1 MKETKTKEIVV
12 IGAGPGG
19 YAAAFRAADL
29 GKKVTLVDKNKE
41 LGGVCLNRGCIP
53 SKTLLHISK
62 TIIDVQHLSKIG
74 VNFNNPEV
82 NIDQIRKHKDKIV
95 TKLNRGI
102 SQMAKARGVEVLCG
116 EASFLSNKELQIDD
130 KTKKTKILF
139 DNCIIASGSRSS
151 LLPTV
156 PENNNNILTSKTA
169 LDLSEIPDT
178 LLVVGGGIIGLE
190 LGQVYSALGS
200 KVTVAEF
207 LPDLITAADKDI
219 VKPLKTQL
227 ESQFENIY
235 LSSKVVKINQKPK
248 HLMVTIEKN
257 GKSFEQDF
265 DKILISVGRTPNSEQ
280 LNLKNTDVYT
290 NDKGFIPVNEYQQT
304 NVNNIYAIG
313 DIVGNP
319 MLAHKA
325 THQGKVAAEVCA
337 GVPSAFDVIAIPSVV
352 YTDPEVAWAGLTEQ
366 EAKQKNISYEKGE
379 FPWAASGRAA
389 AVGSTNGKTKILF
402 SPDNNKVLGV
412 GIVGS
417 GAGDL
422 ISEAVLAIEMG
433 VDAEDLSLTIHP
445 HPTLGETVGLA
456 AEVFTKTITDLY
468 IQKKR

>member
-1 MKETKTKEIVV
+1 M
-12 IGAGPGG
+12 
-19 YAAAFRAADL
+19 
-29 GKKVTLVDKNKE
+29 
-41 LGGVCLNRGCIP
+41 
-53 SKTLLHISK
+53 
-62 TIIDVQHLSKIG
+62 
-74 VNFNNPEV
+74 
-82 NIDQIRKHKDKIV
+82 
-95 TKLNRGI
+95 
-102 SQMAKARGVEVLCG
+102 CG
-116 EASFLSNKELQIDD
+116 EASFISNKELQIDD

-151 LLPTV
+151 LLPIV

-207 LPDLITAADKDI
+207 LPDLITAADQDI

-235 LSSKVVKINQKPK
+235 LSSKVVNINQKPK
-248 HLMVTIEKN
+248 NLTVTIEQN

-352 YTDPEVAWAGLTEQ
+352 YTDPEVAWAGLTERD
-366 EAKQKNISYEKGE
+366 AKQKNISYEKGE
-379 FPWAASGRAA
+379 FPWAASGRAS

-433 VDAEDLSLTIHP
+433 ADAEDLSLTIHP

>member
-1 MKETKTKEIVV
+1 M
-12 IGAGPGG
+12 
-19 YAAAFRAADL
+19 
-29 GKKVTLVDKNKE
+29 
-41 LGGVCLNRGCIP
+41 
-53 SKTLLHISK
+53 
-62 TIIDVQHLSKIG
+62 
-74 VNFNNPEV
+74 
-82 NIDQIRKHKDKIV
+82 
-95 TKLNRGI
+95 
-102 SQMAKARGVEVLCG
+102 
-116 EASFLSNKELQIDD
+116 
-130 KTKKTKILF
+130 
-139 DNCIIASGSRSS
+139 
-151 LLPTV
+151 
-156 PENNNNILTSKTA
+156 
-169 LDLSEIPDT
+169 
-178 LLVVGGGIIGLE
+178 
-190 LGQVYSALGS
+190 
-200 KVTVAEF
+200 
-207 LPDLITAADKDI
+207 
-219 VKPLKTQL
+219 KPLKTQL

-235 LSSKVVKINQKPK
+235 LSSKVLKINQKPK
-248 HLMVTIEKN
+248 NLTVTIEKN

-366 EAKQKNISYEKGE
+366 DAKQKNISYEKGE
-379 FPWAASGRAA
+379 FPWVASGRAA

-433 VDAEDLSLTIHP
+433 ADAEDLSLTIHP

>member
-130 KTKKTKILF
+130 KNKKTKILF

-151 LLPTV
+151 LLPIV

-352 YTDPEVAWAGLTEQ
+352 YTDPEVAWARLTDRD
-366 EAKQKNISYEKGE
+366 AKQ
-379 FPWAASGRAA
+379 
-389 AVGSTNGKTKILF
+389 
-402 SPDNNKVLGV
+402 
-412 GIVGS
+412 
-417 GAGDL
+417 
-422 ISEAVLAIEMG
+422 
-433 VDAEDLSLTIHP
+433 
-445 HPTLGETVGLA
+445 
-456 AEVFTKTITDLY
+456 
-468 IQKKR
+468 

>member
-1 MKETKTKEIVV
+1 M
-12 IGAGPGG
+12 
-19 YAAAFRAADL
+19 
-29 GKKVTLVDKNKE
+29 
-41 LGGVCLNRGCIP
+41 
-53 SKTLLHISK
+53 
-62 TIIDVQHLSKIG
+62 
-74 VNFNNPEV
+74 NFSNPEV

-116 EASFLSNKELQIDD
+116 EASFLSNKELQIED
-130 KTKKTKILF
+130 KNKKTKILF

-151 LLPTV
+151 LLPIV

-169 LDLSEIPDT
+169 LDLSEIPDS

-366 EAKQKNISYEKGE
+366 DAKQKNISYEKGE
-379 FPWAASGRAA
+379 FPWVASGRAA

-433 VDAEDLSLTIHP
+433 ADAEDLSLTIHP

>member
-102 SQMAKARGVEVLCG
+102 SQMAKARGVDVLCG
-116 EASFLSNKELQIDD
+116 EASFLSNKELQIED
-130 KTKKTKILF
+130 KNKKTKILF

-151 LLPTV
+151 MLPIV

-169 LDLSEIPDT
+169 LDLSEIPDS

-235 LSSKVVKINQKPK
+235 LSSKVVNINQKPK
-248 HLMVTIEKN
+248 NLTVTIEQN
-257 GKSFEQDF
+257 GKSFEEDF

-280 LNLKNTDVYT
+280 LNLKNTDVYICLLYT
-290 NDKGFIPVNEYQQT
+290 S
-304 NVNNIYAIG
+304 
-313 DIVGNP
+313 
-319 MLAHKA
+319 
-325 THQGKVAAEVCA
+325 
-337 GVPSAFDVIAIPSVV
+337 PSPRDS
-352 YTDPEVAWAGLTEQ
+352 
-366 EAKQKNISYEKGE
+366 
-379 FPWAASGRAA
+379 
-389 AVGSTNGKTKILF
+389 
-402 SPDNNKVLGV
+402 
-412 GIVGS
+412 
-417 GAGDL
+417 
-422 ISEAVLAIEMG
+422 
-433 VDAEDLSLTIHP
+433 
-445 HPTLGETVGLA
+445 
-456 AEVFTKTITDLY
+456 
-468 IQKKR
+468 

>member
-1 MKETKTKEIVV
+1 MSEKFDAIV
-12 IGAGPGG
+12 IGGGPGG
-19 YAAAFRAADL
+19 YTSAFRASDL
-29 GKKVTLVDKNKE
+29 GINVTLIDNGKK

-62 TIIDVQHLSKIG
+62 TIIDVKHLSKIG
-74 VNFNNPEV
+74 VNFSNPEV

-116 EASFLSNKELQIDD
+116 EASFISNKELQIDD

-151 LLPTV
+151 LLPIV

-207 LPDLITAADKDI
+207 LPDLITAADQDI
-219 VKPLKTQL
+219 VKPLKAQL

-235 LSSKVVKINQKPK
+235 LSSKVVNINQKPK
-248 HLMVTIEKN
+248 NLTVTIEQN
-257 GKSFEQDF
+257 GKSFEQGF

-366 EAKQKNISYEKGE
+366 DAKQKNISYEKGE
-379 FPWAASGRAA
+379 FPWVASGRAA

-433 VDAEDLSLTIHP
+433 ADAEDLSLTIHP